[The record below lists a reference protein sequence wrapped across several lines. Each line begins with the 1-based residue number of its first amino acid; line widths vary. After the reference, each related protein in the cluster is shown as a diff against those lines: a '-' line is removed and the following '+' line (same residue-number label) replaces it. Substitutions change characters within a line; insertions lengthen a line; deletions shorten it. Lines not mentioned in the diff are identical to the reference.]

1 MKQQHGVAAML
12 RRCVPERYRPI
23 GYLTALVRQ
32 RTGDRVRCGPF
43 AGMHY
48 PDRAIHSA
56 YLPKL
61 LGSYERELTAVIEEV
76 CARSPELIVDV
87 GAAEGYYAVGFARRN
102 PQARVIAFE
111 ATRLGRSALERTA
124 RMNGVL
130 TRMRVGGRC
139 HIAELQNAL
148 ATGIGRPRSLHG
160 CRAFV
165 ICDVEGDEKT
175 LLDPAVVHGLRSAWV
190 LAETHEFV
198 QPGVTEELRQRFSAT
213 HRVEEIRQQ
222 PRSANEFP
230 YRTLCTALLPR
241 SYLEWA
247 VSEWRP
253 DVMSWL
259 WMKPLNAGQ
268 GFDR

>member
-1 MKQQHGVAAML
+1 VVKQQPGVAAML
-12 RRCVPERYRPI
+12 RRCLPERYRPI

-32 RTGDRVRCGPF
+32 RTGDRVHRGPF

-76 CARSPELIVDV
+76 CAWSPELIVDI

-102 PQARVIAFE
+102 PEARVIAFE
-111 ATRLGRSALERTA
+111 ATRPGRSALERTA

-130 TRMRVGGRC
+130 ARLRVGGRC
-139 HIAELQNAL
+139 QIAELQQAL
-148 ATGIGRPRSLHG
+148 RAGAGELRSLQG

-165 ICDVEGDEKT
+165 ICDVEGDEKR

-198 QPGVTEELRQRFSAT
+198 EPGVTEELRRRFSGT
-213 HRVEEIRQQ
+213 QRVEEIRQQ
-222 PRSANEFP
+222 PRSARDFP
-230 YRTLCTALLPR
+230 YRTLWTALLPR
-241 SYLEWA
+241 FYIEWA

-253 DVMSWL
+253 GVMSWL
-259 WMKPLNAGQ
+259 WMKPLKAG
-268 GFDR
+268 